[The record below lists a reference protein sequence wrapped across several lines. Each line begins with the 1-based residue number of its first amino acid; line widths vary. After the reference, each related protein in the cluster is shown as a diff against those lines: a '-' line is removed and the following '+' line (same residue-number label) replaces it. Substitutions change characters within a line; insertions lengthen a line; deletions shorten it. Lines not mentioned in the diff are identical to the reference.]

1 MANAEIT
8 KNKPENKPGA
18 YIHKESGQ
26 RVVIEENHGVGTQI
40 ADAFVQVGFVPDDS
54 PQAEKEVKEVE
65 KENKEPKSAPEVKKT
80 K

>member
-54 PQAEKEVKEVE
+54 AQGEKEVE

>member
-1 MANAEIT
+1 MAQAEIT
-8 KNKPENKPGA
+8 KNKPANKPGA

-54 PQAEKEVKEVE
+54 AQGEKEVKKAESDEAPVTKKE
-65 KENKEPKSAPEVKKT
+65 KEN
-80 K
+80 

>member
-54 PQAEKEVKEVE
+54 AQGKKKVKKAESDEAPVTKE
-65 KENKEPKSAPEVKKT
+65 KEN
-80 K
+80 